1 MLTWYVI
8 RIMTGRELR
17 ARDELQEQGITA
29 IVPVAWRFQKRSH
42 NAQPCAVQHA
52 LMPGYLFAGF
62 HNVYPDWYGLP
73 AVVKGWIGPLH
84 IDGDPARIS
93 AAAVQRAELLSQPKP
108 SLGVR
113 PERAISLR
121 AKALAELREEVAG
134 IESRADRRSIAT
146 GMADALRGA
155 IRRAEADESKRA
167 VPDAA

>member
-17 ARDELQEQGITA
+17 ARDELQERGITA
-29 IVPVAWRFQKRSH
+29 IVPVSWRFQKRGH
-42 NAQPCAVQHA
+42 NAQPCAVPHA
-52 LMPGYLFAGF
+52 LMPGYLFAAF
-62 HNVYPDWYGLP
+62 RLHPDWYGL
-73 AVVKGWIGPLH
+73 ASGVKGWLGPLR

-93 AAAVQRAELLSQPKP
+93 AAAVQAAALLSQPKP

-113 PERAISLR
+113 PEKAISIR
-121 AKALAELREEVAG
+121 AKALAELKEEVAG
-134 IESRADRRSIAT
+134 IESRADRRAIST
-146 GMADALRGA
+146 GMAAALRGA